1 MSLCSELEN
10 INISVNYFCFI
21 KDMFVEYIQYLTTYK
36 TYTNEYLKKLALLQE
51 KFSLKLL
58 GKEKDTLKY
67 KNINMNHIFTLT
79 APIPKIMEKQIETWK
94 ICLFGIENQ
103 IEYDNKLIKEKEILF
118 NKFQLMFEEARKDL
132 LNKYKQIDKLK
143 EIYKTNMASTED
155 IINKYYNKKDNNTVT
170 KEQMDSM
177 ISNTKKIEK
186 EYKDLINSTKL
197 YEETFDSLYASS
209 LENIK
214 KLSSETSNLLKDSVI
229 NFIVFLLNNFKMQS
243 SEIDMYLPDLNKLDE
258 TKIIEDIIIK
268 SYKKNNKL
276 IHVKPKKYQLKVF
289 QKQKEGEENENGNYL
304 INSPILS
311 LEDGFEEMLFI
322 QDKNLLK
329 TMKKMN
335 ENFELFENNNFHV
348 EIEEEKL
355 KCMELTQKILN
366 VENKTLLSNAPTEEE
381 IEQLNTI
388 LNKHHNRVVFLQQLS
403 EFRTSGNFELS
414 KSTFDI
420 LGKLLNT
427 IIKTVQRDNDF
438 HTMKNA
444 IILSQT
450 YYKIGE
456 NEDDK
461 IYLQKIIQ
469 HNEIFQSKEFW
480 EEFLDFL
487 INKEIVQS
495 VNNDV
500 KNGNILK
507 ENRKEAEDKMGN
519 IAFTQI
525 LPQASNM
532 KDFGIDKE
540 IINQVIFPRME
551 KYKVQEESK
560 ESIKGIINK

>member
-1 MSLCSELEN
+1 
-10 INISVNYFCFI
+10 
-21 KDMFVEYIQYLTTYK
+21 
-36 TYTNEYLKKLALLQE
+36 
-51 KFSLKLL
+51 
-58 GKEKDTLKY
+58 
-67 KNINMNHIFTLT
+67 
-79 APIPKIMEKQIETWK
+79 
-94 ICLFGIENQ
+94 
-103 IEYDNKLIKEKEILF
+103 
-118 NKFQLMFEEARKDL
+118 MFEEARKDL
-132 LNKYKQIDKLK
+132 LNKYKQLDKLK

-414 KSTFDI
+414 KSTFDL

-532 KDFGIDKE
+532 KDFGIDKD